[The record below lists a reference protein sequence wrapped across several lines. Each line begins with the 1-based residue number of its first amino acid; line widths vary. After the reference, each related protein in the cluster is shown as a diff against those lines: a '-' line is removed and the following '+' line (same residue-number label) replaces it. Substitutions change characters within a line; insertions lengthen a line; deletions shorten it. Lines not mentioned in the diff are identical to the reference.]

1 METQSYGTPLKILRA
16 EKLIRKLCPRA
27 NSQEVGKLLKELY
40 PEELEGFR
48 KWLREDPDIQVLEV

>member
-40 PEELEGFR
+40 PDELEGFR
-48 KWLREDPDIQVLEV
+48 KWLRDER